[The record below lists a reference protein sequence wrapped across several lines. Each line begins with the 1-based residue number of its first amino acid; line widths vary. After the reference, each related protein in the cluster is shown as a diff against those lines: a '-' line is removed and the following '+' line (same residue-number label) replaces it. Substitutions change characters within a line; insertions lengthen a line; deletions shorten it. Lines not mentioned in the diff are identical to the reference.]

1 MPMSKERKKN
11 YEKMKRVSEKCGHY
25 EVHQHM
31 HNMSTSKRGEM
42 KQKHIQRDN
51 GRSSQIY

>member
-1 MPMSKERKKN
+1 
-11 YEKMKRVSEKCGHY
+11 MKRASEKCGHY